1 MESVAARGSR
11 QGRIQT
17 GFNRSGLLRAGRR
30 LSPLL
35 LVLPV
40 AVLGLMLW
48 ASHDMIAL
56 DFHRSFRPAAEA
68 VLSGQSPYPPPV
80 AESMAERD
88 AFVYLPFAAFVFTPF
103 VLLPPLAA
111 DLVATGLMILFA
123 LAALWIVGVRDWRCY
138 GIATFAPTL
147 VNAIQ
152 TANLTVPLLLA
163 LAAIWAL
170 RHRAVLPGLVLA
182 LALATKL
189 FLWPVFVWLLATR
202 RYRAAAASAAATVV
216 LVGGSWAL
224 IGFAGLGDYPALLR
238 MLAHSLE
245 YDSYTI
251 FALLSDL
258 GAPGLLAR
266 GVGIAVGAAT
276 LLGCWILGRHGDEAH
291 FVHAC
296 GSHRA
301 TADADRLAALLRV
314 AARPDRDRAQAAVSG
329 LDGPGPLLA
338 VRARQWQRHDLSN
351 HVGAR
356 SRRSDRVARAA
367 HPAERGGSHPRT
379 RVPSDSGGVPRGAR
393 APTQNGCVT
402 EQFEALRLRAGGEGH
417 VSRRARLGCARHS
430 DPATRRCALAGRRAG
445 IRGGIA
451 RDERDRWV
459 I

>member
-11 QGRIQT
+11 QRRIQT
-17 GFNRSGLLRAGRR
+17 AFNRSGLLRAGRR

-40 AVLGLMLW
+40 AVLALMLW
-48 ASHDMIAL
+48 ASQDMIAL

-68 VLSGQSPYPPPV
+68 VLNGQSPYPPPV

-182 LALATKL
+182 LTLATKL
-189 FLWPVFVWLLATR
+189 FLWPIFVWLLATR

-258 GAPGLLAR
+258 GAPGLLAK

-276 LLGCWILGRHGDEAH
+276 LLGCWILGRHGDETRS
-291 FVHAC
+291 F
-296 GSHRA
+296 
-301 TADADRLAALLRV
+301 TLAILSALLLTPIVWLHYFALLLVPV
-314 AARPDRDRAQAAVSG
+314 AIVHKRLSLAWALPVLFWLFVQGSG
-329 LDGPGPLLA
+329 NGTTFQTLWALG
-338 VRARQWQRHDLSN
+338 
-351 HVGAR
+351 VGALIAWLVLR
-356 SRRSDRVARAA
+356 IQPNEAA
-367 HPAERGGSHPRT
+367 PI
-379 RVPSDSGGVPRGAR
+379 RVPVPPLTPAASQEEREH
-393 APTQNGCVT
+393 P
-402 EQFEALRLRAGGEGH
+402 LRTA
-417 VSRRARLGCARHS
+417 A
-430 DPATRRCALAGRRAG
+430 
-445 IRGGIA
+445 
-451 RDERDRWV
+451 
-459 I
+459 